1 MRAIYCQALK
11 IFKSCKLVNED
22 VRSKYA
28 AYSDCIICDNW
39 QCYQAFRKWYDD
51 NFYNVGTERM
61 QIDKDILYKNNR
73 VKYLF
78 IEKEEMN

>member
-1 MRAIYCQALK
+1 MLI
-11 IFKSCKLVNED
+11 KSRFLDNCILVFIVLSTYNPTLG
-22 VRSKYA
+22 
-28 AYSDCIICDNW
+28 IICDNW

-61 QIDKDILYKNNR
+61 HIDKDILYKNNR